1 MHRQIHADHLRNPRG
16 ERSRRIDD
24 LLGLDPGGFVI
35 RSDVEHEATP
45 IFDFNPIP
53 PSRRG
58 SNRGHVRDAGA
69 PGGNRWRSTSV
80 HPVHPVHPV
89 LGYHRAAMPR
99 LAANLS
105 YLFTERPFLDRFEA
119 AARWGFRAVEH
130 QFPYTEASECAIRE
144 RLRAHDL
151 RAVLFNLPPGEE
163 GERGLGGLPGREAEF
178 REGLDLALRYCRA
191 TGCPRLHAMWGVPD
205 EATSLAQSRA
215 TFVAN
220 LREAAPRAAEA
231 GVTLLVEPLNPRDN
245 PGYPL
250 NRQADAHALVAEVGA
265 ANVKVQLDLY
275 HCQIVEGDVAP
286 KLDRW
291 VGGPDSNVGH
301 IQIAGPPTGS
311 SPMPA
316 SSTTSGCS
324 RASTPWDTRVGSAAS
339 IGRRRGPRPVWAG
352 RAGGGS
358 AAPTPES

>member
-1 MHRQIHADHLRNPRG
+1 
-16 ERSRRIDD
+16 
-24 LLGLDPGGFVI
+24 
-35 RSDVEHEATP
+35 
-45 IFDFNPIP
+45 
-53 PSRRG
+53 
-58 SNRGHVRDAGA
+58 
-69 PGGNRWRSTSV
+69 
-80 HPVHPVHPV
+80 
-89 LGYHRAAMPR
+89 MPR
-99 LAANLS
+99 LSANLS

-119 AARWGFRAVEH
+119 AARWGFQAVEH
-130 QFPYTEASECAIRE
+130 QFPYTEAPESAIRE

-151 RAVLFNLPPGEE
+151 RVVLFNLPPGNE

-205 EATSLAQSRA
+205 AETSLAESRA
-215 TFVAN
+215 TFVSN

-231 GVTLLVEPLNPRDN
+231 GVTLLVEPLNHRDN

-265 ANVKVQLDLY
+265 PNVKVQFDLY

-301 IQIAGPPTGS
+301 IQIAGPPDRLEPDAGELNYDWLLARIDALGYAGWVGCEYR
-311 SPMPA
+311 PA
-316 SSTTSGCS
+316 AGTEAGLGWA
-324 RASTPWDTRVGSAAS
+324 RRWGIRPPSAAEAS
-339 IGRRRGPRPVWAG
+339 
-352 RAGGGS
+352 
-358 AAPTPES
+358 ESDE

>member
-1 MHRQIHADHLRNPRG
+1 
-16 ERSRRIDD
+16 
-24 LLGLDPGGFVI
+24 
-35 RSDVEHEATP
+35 
-45 IFDFNPIP
+45 
-53 PSRRG
+53 
-58 SNRGHVRDAGA
+58 
-69 PGGNRWRSTSV
+69 
-80 HPVHPVHPV
+80 
-89 LGYHRAAMPR
+89 MPR

-119 AARWGFRAVEH
+119 AARCGFRAVEH
-130 QFPYTEASECAIRE
+130 QFPYTEAPESALGE
-144 RLRAHDL
+144 RLRAYDL
-151 RAVLFNLPPGEE
+151 QVVLFNLPPGNE

-178 REGLDLALRYCRA
+178 REGLELALRYCRA

-205 EATSLAQSRA
+205 RETSLAESRA

-231 GVTLLVEPLNPRDN
+231 GVTLLVEPLNHRDN

-265 ANVKVQLDLY
+265 PNVKVQFDLY

-301 IQIAGPPTGS
+301 IQIAGPPDRLEPDAGELNYEWLL
-311 SPMPA
+311 PRIDALGYAGWVGCEYRPA
-316 SSTTSGCS
+316 AGTEAGLGWA
-324 RASTPWDTRVGSAAS
+324 RRWG
-339 IGRRRGPRPVWAG
+339 IG
-352 RAGGGS
+352 
-358 AAPTPES
+358 APDMGQETEPEA

>member
-1 MHRQIHADHLRNPRG
+1 
-16 ERSRRIDD
+16 
-24 LLGLDPGGFVI
+24 
-35 RSDVEHEATP
+35 
-45 IFDFNPIP
+45 
-53 PSRRG
+53 
-58 SNRGHVRDAGA
+58 
-69 PGGNRWRSTSV
+69 
-80 HPVHPVHPV
+80 
-89 LGYHRAAMPR
+89 MPR

-119 AARWGFRAVEH
+119 AVRCGFRAVEH
-130 QFPYTEASECAIRE
+130 QFPYTEASELAIRE

-151 RAVLFNLPPGEE
+151 QVVLFNLPPGNE

-205 EATSLAQSRA
+205 EETSLAESRA

-265 ANVKVQLDLY
+265 PNVKVQFDLY

-301 IQIAGPPTGS
+301 IQIAGPPDRLEPDAGELNYAWLL
-311 SPMPA
+311 PRIDALGYAGWVGCEYRPA
-316 SSTTSGCS
+316 AGTEEGLAWAS
-324 RASTPWDTRVGSAAS
+324 RWGIRPPSAA
-339 IGRRRGPRPVWAG
+339 
-352 RAGGGS
+352 GGDGS
-358 AAPTPES
+358 DA

>member
-1 MHRQIHADHLRNPRG
+1 
-16 ERSRRIDD
+16 
-24 LLGLDPGGFVI
+24 
-35 RSDVEHEATP
+35 
-45 IFDFNPIP
+45 
-53 PSRRG
+53 
-58 SNRGHVRDAGA
+58 
-69 PGGNRWRSTSV
+69 
-80 HPVHPVHPV
+80 
-89 LGYHRAAMPR
+89 MPR

-130 QFPYTEASECAIRE
+130 QFPYTEASESAIRD

-151 RAVLFNLPPGEE
+151 HVVLFNLPPGNE
-163 GERGLGGLPGREAEF
+163 GERGLGGLPGREPEF
-178 REGLDLALRYCRA
+178 REALELALRYCRA

-205 EATSLAQSRA
+205 EGTSLAESRA

-231 GVTLLVEPLNPRDN
+231 GVTLLVEPLNHRDN

-265 ANVKVQLDLY
+265 PNVKVQFDLY

-286 KLDRW
+286 KLERW

-301 IQIAGPPTGS
+301 IQIAGPPDRLEPDAGELNYEWLLPRIDALGYTGWVGCEYR
-311 SPMPA
+311 PA
-316 SSTTSGCS
+316 AETEAGLGWARRWGIRPPSTAKGT
-324 RASTPWDTRVGSAAS
+324 
-339 IGRRRGPRPVWAG
+339 
-352 RAGGGS
+352 
-358 AAPTPES
+358 ESDA

>member
-1 MHRQIHADHLRNPRG
+1 
-16 ERSRRIDD
+16 
-24 LLGLDPGGFVI
+24 
-35 RSDVEHEATP
+35 
-45 IFDFNPIP
+45 
-53 PSRRG
+53 
-58 SNRGHVRDAGA
+58 
-69 PGGNRWRSTSV
+69 
-80 HPVHPVHPV
+80 
-89 LGYHRAAMPR
+89 MPR

-130 QFPYTEASECAIRE
+130 QFPYTEASEFAIRE

-191 TGCPRLHAMWGVPD
+191 TGCPRLHVMWGVPD
-205 EATSLAQSRA
+205 KETSLAQSRA

-265 ANVKVQLDLY
+265 PNVKVQFDLY

-301 IQIAGPPTGS
+301 IQIAGPPDRLEPDAGELNYEWLLPRIDALGYEGWVGCEYRPAAGTEAGLGWARPWGIRPPSTAEGIGS
-311 SPMPA
+311 DA
-316 SSTTSGCS
+316 
-324 RASTPWDTRVGSAAS
+324 
-339 IGRRRGPRPVWAG
+339 
-352 RAGGGS
+352 
-358 AAPTPES
+358 